1 MIGREVRYI
10 KRETAS
16 NPAGHEIRD
25 NAGMVA
31 AFNHANYR
39 GGDTSAL
46 EVVAAIGIMH
56 DIVDWADRFGP
67 GMSYGNTEPAIVDIV
82 TRARQATGRTNIP
95 KGVYA

>member
-39 GGDTSAL
+39 SGDTSAL

-56 DIVDWADRFGP
+56 GIVDWADAYGT
-67 GMSYGNTEPAIVDIV
+67 GMRDENTEVAMLDIV